1 MGRKQSLSR
10 RTRAAASVAAGASM
24 SAYQGASH
32 TDLALRDW
40 QPGLGSPDAD
50 LLPELGALTSRSRDL
65 ARNDG
70 LMAGGLQTHRD
81 NIVGAV
87 LRLSAMPDYRLL
99 GWSVEQARE

>member
-50 LLPELGALTSRSRDL
+50 LLPELGALTSRARAGRTALNTGRPRTAYRGAACHQYSR
-65 ARNDG
+65 RRHICPN
-70 LMAGGLQTHRD
+70 
-81 NIVGAV
+81 
-87 LRLSAMPDYRLL
+87 
-99 GWSVEQARE
+99 